1 MKTNMLYCFIL
12 SIFLSSISCTRAE
25 ESATSKDQSS
35 SGNQDSLGNKNILIV
50 YLSRTKN
57 TKVLAE
63 IIQQKTAGRIVEIE
77 IETPYPEHYQTM
89 VDQVAEENRT
99 GYLPPL
105 KTMIENLESYDI
117 IFVGFPTW
125 GMQLPP
131 PMKSFLSTYDL
142 KGKTIIPFNT
152 NAGYGIGSSLE
163 TIKQLAPNSKV
174 IEGYSTQG
182 GKERD
187 GIFFVMEGTKV
198 KQVDKDVEL
207 WLNKIGL
214 YK

>member
-25 ESATSKDQSS
+25 ESVTSKEQTL

-63 IIQQKTAGRIVEIE
+63 IIQQKTAGRIIEIE
-77 IETPYPEHYQTM
+77 IETPYPEYYQTM

-105 KTMIENLESYDI
+105 KTNIQNLESYDI

-131 PMKSFLSTYDL
+131 PIKSFLSKYDL

-152 NAGYGIGSSLE
+152 NAGYGIGSSLA
-163 TIKQLAPNSKV
+163 TIKQLAPNSR
-174 IEGYSTQG
+174 INDRRT
-182 GKERD
+182 
-187 GIFFVMEGTKV
+187 GTPTPA
-198 KQVDKDVEL
+198 
-207 WLNKIGL
+207 
-214 YK
+214 

>member
-1 MKTNMLYCFIL
+1 M
-12 SIFLSSISCTRAE
+12 
-25 ESATSKDQSS
+25 
-35 SGNQDSLGNKNILIV
+35 IV

-105 KTMIENLESYDI
+105 KTNIQDLESYDI

-152 NAGYGIGSSLE
+152 NAGYGMGTSIE

-187 GIFFVMEGTKV
+187 GIFFVMEGNKE
-198 KQVDKDVEL
+198 KQVDNDVEH
-207 WLNKIGL
+207 WLDKIGL
-214 YK
+214 LK